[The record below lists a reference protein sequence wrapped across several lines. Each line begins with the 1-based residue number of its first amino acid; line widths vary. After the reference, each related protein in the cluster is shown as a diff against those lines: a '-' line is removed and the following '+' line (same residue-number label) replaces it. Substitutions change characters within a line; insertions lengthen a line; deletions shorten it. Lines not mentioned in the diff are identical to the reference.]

1 MKEFSGIK
9 TALVAVLLFFQ
20 EGDFA
25 FWGVMGR
32 SSPGLLPSDTESLV
46 QQVKPLRVCRV
57 VKG

>member
-20 EGDFA
+20 EDFA
-25 FWGVMGR
+25 FWDVMGR

-46 QQVKPLRVCRV
+46 QQVKPFRVCRV